1 MAQPIQTINLIAPG
15 FKGLNTEDSPLAI
28 EPSFASVVDNC
39 VIDRYGRIAAR
50 KGYEVLTETKTE
62 LGTAAVEGIKMFRDS
77 AGNTKLFS
85 VGNNKILSGT
95 TTLVDET
102 PAAYTI
108 TDNNWDIVNFNDS
121 IYFFQRD
128 HEPLVYSNSSAA
140 VEPMSSVSGSAG
152 TPPEGNVVLAAWGR
166 LWTADFVGD
175 KSTIYWSDLLQ
186 GHVWSGGSSG
196 SIDISKVWPDG
207 YDEITGLAASNNFLI
222 IFGKHS
228 IVVYS
233 GANSPATMELNDTVA
248 GIGLRCRCGIVDTGT
263 DLLFLSY
270 DGLRSFGRTIQEKS
284 LPIGDLS
291 RNIKQDLLQAIAEET
306 TPVRMEY
313 SPENSFVLLIFR
325 SQSLAFCFD
334 VRGTLENG
342 SYRVTRWPDLKFK
355 AITRDTVGVLYV
367 GTTEGVGTY
376 TGYTDNGNK
385 YYLKYYSP
393 NLTFGDVSK
402 LKLLKKMKPTVI
414 GGSGLTVIFKWGY
427 EFSGDF
433 KTFNTTLVSNEVSE
447 YGVAEFGIG
456 EFARGTV
463 ATTPNINTS
472 GSGSSI
478 VVGVEAEINTELS
491 IQEVVIW
498 TLIGKTL

>member
-1 MAQPIQTINLIAPG
+1 MAQQIQTINLIAPG

-28 EPSFASVVDNC
+28 EPSFASIVDNC
-39 VIDRYGRIAAR
+39 VIDRYGRVAAR
-50 KGYEVLTETKTE
+50 KGYDVLTETKTE
-62 LGTAAVEGIKMFRDS
+62 LGTDYIDKIKMFRDS

-85 VGNNKILSGT
+85 VGNDKILSGT

-102 PAAYTI
+102 PVSYTI
-108 TDNNWDIVNFNDS
+108 SANNWDIVNFNDS
-121 IYFFQRD
+121 IYFFQRG
-128 HEPLVYSNSSAA
+128 HEPLVYSDASAA
-140 VEPMSSVSGSAG
+140 VEPMSDVSGAAG

-166 LWTADFVGD
+166 LWVADFTAD

-233 GANSPATMELNDTVA
+233 GANSPATMELADTVS
-248 GIGLRCRCGIVDTGT
+248 GIGLRCRCGVVDTGT

-291 RNIKQDLLQAIAEET
+291 RNIKQDLLNAIAAET
-306 TPVRMEY
+306 QPVAIEY
-313 SPENSFVLLIFR
+313 SPENSFVVLLFR

-342 SYRVTRWPDLKFK
+342 SYRVTRWPDLKLK
-355 AITRDTVGVLYV
+355 ALHRDSDGTLYT
-367 GTTEGVGTY
+367 GTLEGIGTY
-376 TGYTDNGNK
+376 STYTDNGQTFNM
-385 YYLKYYSP
+385 KYYSP
-393 NLTFGDVSK
+393 NLTFNDPSRTK
-402 LKLLKKMKPTVI
+402 ILKKMKPTVI
-414 GGSGLTVIFKWGY
+414 GGSGSTVSFKWGY
-427 EFSGDF
+427 DF
-433 KTFNTTLVSNEVSE
+433 AGSYRTFNTVLGAETTAE
-447 YGVAEFGIG
+447 YGRAEFGIDSYSSG
-456 EFARGTV
+456 IIFSTV
-463 ATTPNINTS
+463 NINTT
-472 GSGSSI
+472 GNGSSVI
-478 VVGVEAEINTELS
+478 VGVEAEISKELS
-491 IQEVVIW
+491 IQEVIIW
-498 TLIGKTL
+498 TLIGKTV